1 MRPPS
6 CANSLQQ
13 LYNEY
18 ADQAGYFDLCLLI
31 YQAADHRNPTDIR
44 STWQN
49 LLERTH
55 DETVTRG
62 EPQPYEAISEKV
74 RSLAARLNLSE
85 TWFPVPDI
93 VPILE
98 RYAVE
103 YQNGV
108 GPETWVMDTCIDI
121 GVPFES
127 LFAVLEGMFYNDEAP
142 FQGRNRRYIA
152 NELVHVVGL
161 WFQDSSRGAGKILG
175 GESNAA
181 AVSQVLQNVQL
192 VLSAQ
197 RAEEC
202 QVLRMRIEQLL
213 R

>member
-1 MRPPS
+1 M
-6 CANSLQQ
+6 
-13 LYNEY
+13 YNEY

-55 DETVTRG
+55 EEIVARG

-74 RSLAARLNLSE
+74 RSLGTRLNLSE
-85 TWFPVPDI
+85 TMFPISDM

-98 RYAVE
+98 RYAIE
-103 YQNGV
+103 FQNGI

-127 LFAVLEGMFYNDEAP
+127 LFSVLEGMFYNDEAP

-152 NELVHVVGL
+152 NELVYVVRL
-161 WFQDSSRGAGKILG
+161 WFQESSRGTGKVLG
-175 GESNAA
+175 GEINAA
-181 AVSQVLQNVQL
+181 AISQALQTVQPTL
-192 VLSAQ
+192 DPRKAD
-197 RAEEC
+197 EC
-202 QVLRMRIEQLL
+202 HTLRMRIEHVL